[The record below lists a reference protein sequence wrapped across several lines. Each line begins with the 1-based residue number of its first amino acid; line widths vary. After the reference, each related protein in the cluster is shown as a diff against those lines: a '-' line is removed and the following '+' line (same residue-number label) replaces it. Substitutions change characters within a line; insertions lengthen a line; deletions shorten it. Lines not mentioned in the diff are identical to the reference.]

1 MQFVLNSVT
10 LHENLLQVLV
20 LGAHHHH
27 HRTTTTP
34 KPTTPAST
42 PRPTPESFEY
52 TYTFFYY
59 DTTSVSINFRSSN
72 QFVELL
78 SHFLFSIWFF
88 LSKKN
93 FFVTVDWILCY
104 KHALCLHSH
113 SHYKNY
119 NCNKYNKVFAVHF
132 VIKYTIMTLNIHP
145 ITKDQN

>member
-10 LHENLLQVLV
+10 LPVNLLQVLV

-59 DTTSVSINFRSSN
+59 DTTSVGINFRSSN

-78 SHFLFSIWFF
+78 SHFLFSI
-88 LSKKN
+88 
-93 FFVTVDWILCY
+93 
-104 KHALCLHSH
+104 
-113 SHYKNY
+113 
-119 NCNKYNKVFAVHF
+119 
-132 VIKYTIMTLNIHP
+132 
-145 ITKDQN
+145 